1 MNNKQEDENHQL
13 FFVKKTDLLNNI
25 NQIYDCLLDITAEL
39 ESTKDNLKKI
49 RDETYNLK
57 MSVRHL
63 KNILQKDLMLREQ
76 TKDTSINLNAIK
88 MSVKEWNEYIN
99 RSRTV
104 SHADVGQNSD
114 NSFSTGGGD
123 NKLSSITSSYK

>member
-1 MNNKQEDENHQL
+1 MDNNRENENHQL

-25 NQIYDCLLDITAEL
+25 NHIYDSLLDITAEL

-63 KNILQKDLMLREQ
+63 KSILQKDLLLREQ
-76 TKDTSINLNAIK
+76 PNDTSINLNSIK
-88 MSVKEWNEYIN
+88 MSVVEWNDYIN

-104 SHADVGQNSD
+104 SNADTGQNSD
-114 NSFSTGGGD
+114 NSFSTGD
-123 NKLSSITSSYK
+123 NKLSSLTSSYK